1 VWHLSGRESVL
12 PVYLKLNGRRVVV
25 VGGGAVGRRK
35 AAAARAAGA
44 SVRVI
49 DPAPRPAELTDPGLE
64 WVAEPYRPEHLAGAA
79 LVFAAA
85 TEEVNAAVAAD
96 AVARGVWVNSA
107 TRPEDGDFVLPATL
121 AVGGLTVAVG
131 TAGAAPALARRVR
144 DRLAG
149 QLDPAYADWVAVL
162 DRVRRVVRDAVA
174 DEPTRRQLLDRFAD
188 WPWLDRIRREGP
200 DAVFAAMTEIVKSQA
215 PNPNQIG
222 RAQTPDR

>member
-1 VWHLSGRESVL
+1 ML
-12 PVYLKLNGRRVVV
+12 PVFLDLNGRRVAV

-64 WVAEPYRPEHLAGAA
+64 WVAEPYRPEHLDGAA

-85 TEEVNAAVAAD
+85 TEGVNAAVVAD
-96 AVARGVWVNSA
+96 AAARGIWVNSA
-107 TRPEDGDFVLPATL
+107 TRPEGGDFILPASL

-131 TAGAAPALARRVR
+131 TGGAAPALARRVR

-162 DRVRRVVRDAVA
+162 GRVRRVVLDAVA

-188 WPWLDRIRREGP
+188 WPWLERIRSEGP
-200 DAVFAAMTEIVKSQA
+200 DVVLSAMTEEVR
-215 PNPNQIG
+215 
-222 RAQTPDR
+222 RAAGSDPV